1 MPSMKIKPNLGNQ
14 RAHSSTALA
23 IVLLRDLAQINYITE
38 CYSHFT
44 LKLSTFSQSKV
55 LLKFIQRQF
64 KLYLSCKY
72 K

>member
-23 IVLLRDLAQINYITE
+23 IALLRDLAQINYITE
-38 CYSHFT
+38 CSHFT
-44 LKLSTFSQSKV
+44 LKLSTFAQSKA